1 MDAELAR
8 FIKALKNTTKGVL
21 ESENLSDVKYATYTG
36 DTLIIDKKPQ
46 PVPLDMVDI
55 PLHLQTITGKLSCDL
70 TSGFEIKAKC
80 DGKDVEVESIK
91 LTDAPVT
98 IQTGLVPGARVA
110 VVQKKGANKYSI
122 IDEVTG

>member
-1 MDAELAR
+1 MADLVSA
-8 FIKALKNTTKGVL
+8 IKKIVRDYIDN
-21 ESENLSDVKYATYTG
+21 ENLSDLSYATYTG
-36 DTLIIDKKPQ
+36 VGLKIDGKPVE
-46 PVPLDMVDI
+46 VPLDMIDI
-55 PLHLQTITGKLSCDL
+55 PLHLQTITGKLTCDL

>member
-1 MDAELAR
+1 MADLIVA
-8 FIKALKNTTKGVL
+8 IKKIVRDYIEN
-21 ESENLSDVKYATYTG
+21 ENLSDLMYATVTNTG
-36 DTLIIDKKPQ
+36 LKFTDKGNE
-46 PVPLDMVDI
+46 VPMEFVDI

-110 VVQKKGANKYSI
+110 VVQKKGANKFSI